1 MKMTALRTISLSLLS
16 VLLSLPAY
24 AVSPIHNWLHEIQS
38 AAKELDYSGVLSYSN
53 SDGIQSM
60 QLVHLVDG
68 TGEHERLETLDGAT
82 REYIRVN
89 DVTQCLIPD
98 KRLVIVEKAL
108 DGRFP
113 ALIVGDSS
121 QIDSLYTLTKE
132 NTERIAGRE
141 CQMYQLTPKDQLRYG
156 YKFCIDTTHQLL
168 LQSQTVTSSDQ
179 SAIINQVSF
188 VTLQLGDKAAV
199 QSLPSSLKYKD
210 WKVVAAN
217 IEPISLSDQGWRIP
231 FPTGFR
237 PVSEVTRYIRT
248 ERQVA
253 QLVLSDG
260 LASISIF
267 IEPVDVYS
275 SRLKADPG
283 SKKGSIHLYRKRIG
297 DFWLT
302 ATGEVPLET
311 LHYLGNNTEFVPS
324 RK

>member
-1 MKMTALRTISLSLLS
+1 MNMTALRTIGLTLLSAVLSLS
-16 VLLSLPAY
+16 AY
-24 AVSPIHNWLHEIQS
+24 AASPIHDWLHEIQN
-38 AAKELDYSGVLSYSN
+38 AAKELDYAGILSYSN
-53 SDGIQSM
+53 SEGMQSM

-68 TGEHERLETLDGAT
+68 TGEHERLETLDGVT

-98 KRLVIVEKAL
+98 KRLVIVEKAF

-113 ALIVGDSS
+113 SLLVGDSS
-121 QIDSLYTLTKE
+121 QIDNFYTLTKK

-156 YKFCIDTTHQLL
+156 YNFCIDTTHQLL
-168 LQSQTVTSSDQ
+168 LKSQTITSSDQ
-179 SAIINQVSF
+179 PAIINQVSF
-188 VTLQLGDKAAV
+188 VTLQLGEKVPV
-199 QSLPSSLKYKD
+199 QSLPSSWKYQD

-217 IEPISLSDQGWRIP
+217 IEPTSLSDQGWRIP
-231 FPTGFR
+231 YPKGFS

-302 ATGEVPLET
+302 TTGEVPLET